1 MVNGREGGLMRGRE
15 REGRGEGE
23 KGLRWPIL
31 FWGRVE
37 GIVMGGSYKSAGGG
51 VVVSVAWLG
60 TGAPGRGVRASWD
73 EVIAGEPQFMYPGFW
88 TWAVRLVATKPW

>member
-1 MVNGREGGLMRGRE
+1 M
-15 REGRGEGE
+15 
-23 KGLRWPIL
+23 
-31 FWGRVE
+31 
-37 GIVMGGSYKSAGGG
+37 
-51 VVVSVAWLG
+51 VSVAWLG